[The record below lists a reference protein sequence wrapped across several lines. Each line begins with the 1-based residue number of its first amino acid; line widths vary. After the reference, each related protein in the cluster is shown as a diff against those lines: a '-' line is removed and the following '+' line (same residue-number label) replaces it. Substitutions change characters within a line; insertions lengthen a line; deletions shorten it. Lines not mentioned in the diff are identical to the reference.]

1 MVDPSELLV
10 NIEEQIVKAKDEA
23 MSRREIMERIDRWLA
38 ACEEESW
45 LEEYNQVK
53 RSLSLACYYN

>member
-10 NIEEQIVKAKDEA
+10 NIEEQILKAKDEA

-53 RSLSLACYYN
+53 RNLALACYYN